1 MPPRSTNAPKST
13 IEETVLR
20 ELRQDLG
27 ALVLAALLQQHAAGQ
42 HDVVAVAVHLDDA
55 GFDLGAQVH
64 VEILDA
70 TKVDQRCRQEAA
82 QADIEDEAALDDF
95 DNLARDHFA
104 GLELLFDANP
114 STLVLGT
121 LLGEDQ
127 AAVLVFLLENEGFD
141 LLAQLHDVGRIGILA
156 DGQLARRD
164 DALALEADV
173 DEHLVVLDLDDRA
186 VDQVALVE
194 LGQRAVDHRI
204 HLLVGDVLEVDDGRV
219 FDVGQNGPLSILS
232 NRGPFVMITCYFTM
246 FACARNLPVQRCN
259 KHVSGA
265 YITVCLQLVRYKP

>member
-13 IEETVLR
+13 IEETVPLR
-20 ELRQDLG
+20 RMPFDSFARISR
-27 ALVLAALLQQHAAGQ
+27 ALVLAAFLKQHAAGQ

-219 FDVGQNGPLSILS
+219 LMSVKTD
-232 NRGPFVMITCYFTM
+232 PFNSF
-246 FACARNLPVQRCN
+246 
-259 KHVSGA
+259 
-265 YITVCLQLVRYKP
+265 